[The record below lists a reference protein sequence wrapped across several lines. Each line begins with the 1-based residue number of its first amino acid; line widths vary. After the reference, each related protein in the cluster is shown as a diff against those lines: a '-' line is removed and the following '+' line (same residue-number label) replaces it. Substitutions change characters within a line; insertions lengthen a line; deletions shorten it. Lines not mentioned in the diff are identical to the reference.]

1 VGSFLIPAIT
11 DSLIV
16 HYNEQNIFDYQV
28 KVCLLNHKNIVL
40 SKNLLDKAI
49 SNDRIAHPKRS
60 FR

>member
-1 VGSFLIPAIT
+1 MGAFLISVIAGGLT
-11 DSLIV
+11 V

-40 SKNLLDKAI
+40 FKNSLDKVI
-49 SNDRIAHPKRS
+49 SNDRIAHLKRS